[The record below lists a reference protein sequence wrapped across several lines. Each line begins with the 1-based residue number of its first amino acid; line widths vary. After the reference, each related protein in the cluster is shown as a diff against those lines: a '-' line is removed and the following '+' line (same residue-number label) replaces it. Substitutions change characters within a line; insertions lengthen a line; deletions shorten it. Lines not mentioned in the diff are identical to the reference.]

1 MNAHVGRVDGRRG
14 QAVPRTA
21 VRVKRL
27 QEEADRKVRRLQEE
41 AGRRERKV
49 MLERDAAQAQ
59 LEERR

>member
-1 MNAHVGRVDGRRG
+1 M
-14 QAVPRTA
+14 
-21 VRVKRL
+21 RVKRL